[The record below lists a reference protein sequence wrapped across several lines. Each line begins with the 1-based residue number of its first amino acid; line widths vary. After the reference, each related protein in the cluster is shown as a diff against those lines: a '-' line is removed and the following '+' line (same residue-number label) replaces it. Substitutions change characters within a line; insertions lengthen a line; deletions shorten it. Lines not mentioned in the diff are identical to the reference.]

1 MRRGRALGSMAAV
14 GEQHAGADDQGQPA
28 GQEPVRL
35 GMTGGDA
42 AFLAVLGAALGAGAA
57 ALLPIAA
64 RWVEERG
71 VPFPGILQLLASF
84 DSDWLVWGRP
94 VIGLVVGLIT
104 ALVIVHSE
112 PVLHVADDSVLVE
125 KGDSRRRIKRAD
137 VAGVYRDG
145 KKLVIE
151 TEQGRRLYEGE
162 VEGKRDLVRAAFVD
176 RGYPWE
182 NED

>member
-1 MRRGRALGSMAAV
+1 M
-14 GEQHAGADDQGQPA
+14 
-28 GQEPVRL
+28 RL
-35 GMTGGDA
+35 GMTGADT
-42 AFLAVLGAALGAGAA
+42 AFLAVLGAVLGAGAA

-94 VIGLVVGLIT
+94 VIGLVVGVIAALLISR
-104 ALVIVHSE
+104 AE
-112 PVLHVADDSVLVE
+112 PVLHVSDEGVLVE
-125 KGDSRRRIKRAD
+125 KGDSRRRIRRED

-151 TEQGRRLYEGE
+151 TEQGRRLYDGD
-162 VEGKRDLVRAAFVD
+162 VEGKRDLVRATFVD

>member
-1 MRRGRALGSMAAV
+1 MPLALSVDTMV
-14 GEQHAGADDQGQPA
+14 GVSEHETGAGHQESA

-35 GMTGGDA
+35 GMTGDDT
-42 AFLAVLGAALGAGAA
+42 AFLALIGAALGAGAA

-94 VIGLVVGLIT
+94 VIGLVIGLVA
-104 ALVIVHSE
+104 ALLIAHAE
-112 PVLHVADDSVLVE
+112 PVLHVSSDSVLIE
-125 KGDSRRRIKRAD
+125 KGDSKRRIRRED
-137 VAGVYRDG
+137 VAGVFRDG
-145 KKLVIE
+145 KKLIIE
-151 TEQGRRLYEGE
+151 TEQGRRLYDGE
-162 VEGKRDLVRAAFVD
+162 VEGKRDLVRATFVD

-182 NED
+182 NEE

>member
-1 MRRGRALGSMAAV
+1 
-14 GEQHAGADDQGQPA
+14 
-28 GQEPVRL
+28 
-35 GMTGGDA
+35 MTGGDT
-42 AFLAVLGAALGAGAA
+42 AFLVVIGAALGAGVA
-57 ALLPIAA
+57 ALLPVAA

-94 VIGLVVGLIT
+94 VIGLVVGVVAALLIT
-104 ALVIVHSE
+104 HSE
-112 PVLHVADDSVLVE
+112 PALTVSTDSVLVE
-125 KGDSRRRIKRAD
+125 KGDSRRRIKRED

-151 TEQGRRLYEGE
+151 TEQGRRLYEGG
-162 VEGKRDLVRAAFVD
+162 VEGRRDLVRAAFVD

>member
-1 MRRGRALGSMAAV
+1 
-14 GEQHAGADDQGQPA
+14 
-28 GQEPVRL
+28 
-35 GMTGGDA
+35 MTSGDTV
-42 AFLAVLGAALGAGAA
+42 FLAVLGAALGTGAA
-57 ALLPIAA
+57 ALLPMVA

-71 VPFPGILQLLASF
+71 VPFPGILQFLASF

-94 VIGLVVGLIT
+94 AIGLVVGLVA
-104 ALVIVHSE
+104 ALVIVHNE
-112 PVLHVADDSVLVE
+112 PALTVTGDSVLVE

-151 TEQGRRLYEGE
+151 TEQGRRLYEGD
-162 VEGKRDLVRAAFVD
+162 VEGGRDLVRATFVD